1 MYAENITIVSDSEYG
16 YHIYI
21 NYVDYKDKNK
31 LGVLSVIDRWYEF
44 NTMRDVLIQLE
55 RDLEEEDIK

>member
-21 NYVDYKDKNK
+21 NYVDYRDKNK
-31 LGVLSVIDRWYEF
+31 LCVIDRWYEF
-44 NTMRDVLIQLE
+44 GTMRDVLIQIAK
-55 RDLEEEDIK
+55 DLLEEDIK